1 MTDRSKN
8 DASVTVRASAP
19 SVLPLCKTHETWVF
33 LVLVVFIFVS
43 GLVLEFLI
51 LHEKLATNVYKY
63 GVDVG

>member
-1 MTDRSKN
+1 MDKSKD

-19 SVLPLCKTHETWVF
+19 SVLPFRKTHETWVF

-43 GLVLEFLI
+43 GLVLELLI